1 MNLAR
6 VNLTNLRRGLYSI
19 YNWLPYNV
27 NKFTPFPVGSFI
39 INISRECEMRCMMC
53 NIWQNRKSEYTG
65 RALSAETLSGMLRKS
80 AFLKKMPYVVMTGGE
95 PFLRKDFSDILHAVL
110 CAPHVRKVT
119 IGTSGFLTRKI
130 ISDVS
135 HCLENTASKKQI
147 ALQISLQGVGEVQD
161 RIKGKPEAFA
171 KVKKTIAELKK
182 LCGQYPGR
190 LHLYIY
196 SVLQEQNKD
205 TFEKT
210 YEFARERGVG
220 YTFGIINNLS
230 YNMNSAESYTK
241 ALINDEDFKRLEKL
255 YPFYGVLKSWSRKGF
270 TQQTTGLRCF
280 AAYSSFFLDYD
291 GSVFPCLHTSTLG
304 SFKMGN
310 VFDSDFDDI
319 WRRAVKAR
327 ALTKTCAID
336 ECLQGCDRSVVKMQ
350 YFVQD
355 MVCRAATLNKYSFLK
370 AKGIL

>member
-19 YNWLPYNV
+19 YNWIPYNV
-27 NKFTPFPVGSFI
+27 KKFTPFPVGSFI

-65 RALSAETLSGMLRKS
+65 RALNAETLSGMLRKS

-110 CAPHVRKVT
+110 SAPHVRKVT

-135 HCLENTASKKQI
+135 HCLENTGSKKQI

-230 YNMNSAESYTK
+230 YNMNSSEGYTK

-319 WRRAVKAR
+319 WRRAAKAR